1 MAGELGRT
9 KAVLT
14 STHGD
19 DQVILL
25 FLNIHVSDGEQ
36 KLPQA

>member
-14 STHGD
+14 CKHGD
-19 DQVILL
+19 DEVIQL
-25 FLNIHVSDGEQ
+25 FLNNIYVSDGE
-36 KLPQA
+36 KNPM